1 MGTLRSRVG
10 VAVVDD
16 KLFAFGG
23 YDGTSRLATVE
34 CYDSKVCK
42 VACYYADIISGAR
55 KGKEHM
61 TS

>member
-1 MGTLRSRVG
+1 MG

-42 VACYYADIISGAR
+42 ITCYLCRYLYCINSCRLMNG
-55 KGKEHM
+55 EF
-61 TS
+61 SLQ